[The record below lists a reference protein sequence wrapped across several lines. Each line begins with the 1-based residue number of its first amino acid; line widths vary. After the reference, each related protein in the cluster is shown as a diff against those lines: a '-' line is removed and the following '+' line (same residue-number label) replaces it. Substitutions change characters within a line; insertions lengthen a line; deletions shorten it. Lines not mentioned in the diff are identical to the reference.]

1 MLSYFKTYLFKN
13 STEPRTKEEEKSK
26 GIQTT
31 TITPIQPTTQPT
43 VNPEIQSQLMKAI
56 LDGSIEGAK
65 KAISAGAD
73 INNVESDGKTPLWQA
88 LLLGKF
94 GIVNALLESGAKTDI
109 PYKGKSVAQAVVD
122 VFNNMQG
129 SYRSTNTDPL
139 ILKTM
144 SSLVAKGVDFAG
156 VKILNNGSKVPT
168 IADMI
173 QKNGLEI
180 IRSSQIRADFFELIQ
195 QLKLHGYDK
204 IIDKIWNNGS
214 YEWDKNVITFC
225 LKNGIDINQNIT
237 TEVRNLS
244 PMPALFFA
252 IWMNNNSKVANDG
265 IENLLNAGADI
276 NLKANPDGKDMQTPL
291 DYAESLGKTGAIRI
305 LMQRGAKTSSELK

>member
-109 PYKGKSVAQAVVD
+109 PYKGKKYGLVLD
-122 VFNNMQG
+122 VGGYKKNVF
-129 SYRSTNTDPL
+129 
-139 ILKTM
+139 
-144 SSLVAKGVDFAG
+144 
-156 VKILNNGSKVPT
+156 T
-168 IADMI
+168 IAPSLYITNAEIDMAMDLLD
-173 QKNGLEI
+173 QLF
-180 IRSSQIRADFFELIQ
+180 IRC
-195 QLKLHGYDK
+195 K
-204 IIDKIWNNGS
+204 
-214 YEWDKNVITFC
+214 
-225 LKNGIDINQNIT
+225 
-237 TEVRNLS
+237 
-244 PMPALFFA
+244 
-252 IWMNNNSKVANDG
+252 
-265 IENLLNAGADI
+265 
-276 NLKANPDGKDMQTPL
+276 
-291 DYAESLGKTGAIRI
+291 
-305 LMQRGAKTSSELK
+305 